1 MFSPILSL
9 AVQLSLFFLAL
20 VLPEIFHLVL
30 PATSHLPLF
39 SMLPPAEF
47 HPMLLS
53 AVFQQALP
61 PDSSLL
67 VPALI
72 VVEQHLSEIPQDI
85 EQILRKLTN
94 ASTSKQSV
102 AVRANIILSVHF
114 DKKTAQATAEDLG
127 LNRKCVYKWRDRF
140 VNALPKL
147 IKAHE
152 NCPIDLKP
160 MILEML
166 ADAPRSGAPRKYG
179 EEIRILVKT
188 IACHKP
194 KDYGLEVSDWSLHLI
209 WIVLIYAYNTDYI
222 SVGTIQS
229 ILNEDKLK
237 PWKNRYWLN
246 SLDKYDNYEV
256 YCQKIREIN
265 KLYEKAKSLQ
275 ADSADRIY
283 SVDEMTA
290 IQALEKAAASK
301 PAMPYGTPNSNEFNY
316 IRHGVTSYTGAL
328 DVVTGKIEKPFLR
341 ETRKEGD
348 FASFVEDIINRNAA
362 DAQISF
368 VADNLNTHK
377 SEALVRTVAKAC
389 NITEDLG
396 VKGKSGILK
405 NMDSRAAFLS
415 DPSHRIRFY
424 YTPKHCSWMNQV
436 EVFFGILNKKLLRNG
451 NFHSVEE
458 LQQSIEKFVEQYN
471 AFYAHPYK
479 WKYNSVPKQMDQCPY
494 VSPNSLPQVT
504 MPDSTSVAA
513 N

>member
-140 VNALPKL
+140 ANALPKL
-147 IKAHE
+147 IKARE
-152 NCPIDLKP
+152 NCPKDLKP

-237 PWKNRYWLN
+237 PWKNRY
-246 SLDKYDNYEV
+246 
-256 YCQKIREIN
+256 
-265 KLYEKAKSLQ
+265 
-275 ADSADRIY
+275 
-283 SVDEMTA
+283 
-290 IQALEKAAASK
+290 
-301 PAMPYGTPNSNEFNY
+301 
-316 IRHGVTSYTGAL
+316 
-328 DVVTGKIEKPFLR
+328 
-341 ETRKEGD
+341 
-348 FASFVEDIINRNAA
+348 
-362 DAQISF
+362 
-368 VADNLNTHK
+368 
-377 SEALVRTVAKAC
+377 
-389 NITEDLG
+389 
-396 VKGKSGILK
+396 
-405 NMDSRAAFLS
+405 
-415 DPSHRIRFY
+415 
-424 YTPKHCSWMNQV
+424 
-436 EVFFGILNKKLLRNG
+436 
-451 NFHSVEE
+451 
-458 LQQSIEKFVEQYN
+458 
-471 AFYAHPYK
+471 
-479 WKYNSVPKQMDQCPY
+479 
-494 VSPNSLPQVT
+494 
-504 MPDSTSVAA
+504 
-513 N
+513 